1 MSNDIAIT
9 SQPGATVGTAA
20 AIFSPEGM
28 DRLVRFATLMAD
40 SKATVP
46 AHLAGKPADCLAVT
60 MQAAQWGMNPFAV
73 AQKTHVVNGTLGYEA
88 QLVNAVVSSSNLL
101 ATRLNYRWDGD
112 WSKVNGKSDKSPS
125 LTVTVWATLKG
136 ESEPRELTISMA
148 QAGVRNSPLWEQDP
162 RQQLAYLCVKRW
174 ARLNAPDVL
183 LGVYTPD
190 ELQETAPRVERDI
203 TPTPAT
209 ASGMN
214 KLINSKPEQHQEEK
228 PKSSDDRDPDEM
240 LMSFTDAAG
249 KAESVEKLDL
259 IFNGGV
265 WPDGKKRPGAKDA
278 LSGKWLEM
286 AEDVYNVRRNELNE
300 VPMYHHRGA
309 AAPHLQPREVFM
321 KGAFG
326 KKELLAVV
334 PLSWSTIDRLEQA
347 GEFPSRFWITDRRCA
362 WDQSEVEAWLDKRK
376 AASPATFTGK
386 KPPVDRRVYRPVSA
400 AA

>member
-101 ATRLNYRWDGD
+101 ATRLNYKWDGD
-112 WSKVNGKSDKSPS
+112 WSKVSGKTDKSPS

-136 ESEPRELTISMA
+136 ESEPRTLTISMA

-174 ARLNAPDVL
+174 ARLHAPDVL

-203 TPTPAT
+203 TPPAST
-209 ASGMN
+209 AAGMN
-214 KLINSKPEQHQEEK
+214 QLINSHPDQHHEEK
-228 PKSSDDRDPDEM
+228 AKKTDDRAPEDILSGFSSAAMAARNVAELDKAYKYAAHRLAGNKE
-240 LMSFTDAAG
+240 LLDAAT
-249 KAESVEKLDL
+249 
-259 IFNGGV
+259 
-265 WPDGKKRPGAKDA
+265 
-278 LSGKWLEM
+278 
-286 AEDVYNVRRNELNE
+286 DVYGIRKDELNE
-300 VPMYHHRGA
+300 VPM
-309 AAPHLQPREVFM
+309 
-321 KGAFG
+321 
-326 KKELLAVV
+326 
-334 PLSWSTIDRLEQA
+334 
-347 GEFPSRFWITDRRCA
+347 
-362 WDQSEVEAWLDKRK
+362 
-376 AASPATFTGK
+376 
-386 KPPVDRRVYRPVSA
+386 
-400 AA
+400 

>member
-28 DRLVRFATLMAD
+28 DRLVRFANLMAE

-101 ATRLNYRWDGD
+101 ATRLNYKWDGD
-112 WSKVNGKSDKSPS
+112 WSKVSGKTDKSPI

-136 ESEPRELTISMA
+136 ESEPRTLTISMA

-174 ARLNAPDVL
+174 ARLHAPDVL

-203 TPTPAT
+203 TPPAST
-209 ASGMN
+209 AAGMN
-214 KLINSKPEQHQEEK
+214 QLINSHPDQHHEEK
-228 PKSSDDRDPDEM
+228 AKKTDDRAPEDILSGFSSAAMAARNVAELDKAYKYAAHRLAGNQE
-240 LMSFTDAAG
+240 LLDAAT
-249 KAESVEKLDL
+249 
-259 IFNGGV
+259 
-265 WPDGKKRPGAKDA
+265 
-278 LSGKWLEM
+278 
-286 AEDVYNVRRNELNE
+286 DVYGIRKDELNE
-300 VPMYHHRGA
+300 VPM
-309 AAPHLQPREVFM
+309 
-321 KGAFG
+321 
-326 KKELLAVV
+326 
-334 PLSWSTIDRLEQA
+334 
-347 GEFPSRFWITDRRCA
+347 
-362 WDQSEVEAWLDKRK
+362 
-376 AASPATFTGK
+376 
-386 KPPVDRRVYRPVSA
+386 
-400 AA
+400 

>member
-46 AHLAGKPADCLAVT
+46 QHLAGKPADCLAVT

-101 ATRLNYRWDGD
+101 STRLNYRWNGD

-125 LTVTVWATLKG
+125 LTVTVSAVLKG
-136 ESEPRELTISMA
+136 EAEPRELTISMA

-174 ARLNAPDVL
+174 ARLHAPDVL

-190 ELQETAPRVERDI
+190 ELQETTPRVERDI
-203 TPTPAT
+203 TPSAAT
-209 ASGMN
+209 AQGMN
-214 KLINSKPEQHQEEK
+214 SLINSKPEQKQEERQQHK
-228 PKSSDDRDPDEM
+228 DDRGPEEI
-240 LMSFTDAAG
+240 LHAFSGAAMNYNTQADLD
-249 KAESVEKLDL
+249 KAYKYVAQKLAGDDDL
-259 IFNGGV
+259 L
-265 WPDGKKRPGAKDA
+265 AKA
-278 LSGKWLEM
+278 T
-286 AEDVYNVRRNELNE
+286 DVYTIRCDELNE
-300 VPMYHHRGA
+300 VPM
-309 AAPHLQPREVFM
+309 
-321 KGAFG
+321 
-326 KKELLAVV
+326 
-334 PLSWSTIDRLEQA
+334 
-347 GEFPSRFWITDRRCA
+347 
-362 WDQSEVEAWLDKRK
+362 
-376 AASPATFTGK
+376 
-386 KPPVDRRVYRPVSA
+386 
-400 AA
+400 

>member
-46 AHLAGKPADCLAVT
+46 QHLAGKPADCLAVT

-101 ATRLNYRWDGD
+101 STRLNYRWDGD

-125 LTVTVWATLKG
+125 LTVTVSAVLKG

-174 ARLNAPDVL
+174 ARLHAPDVL

-190 ELQETAPRVERDI
+190 ELQETTPRVERDI
-203 TPTPAT
+203 TPPAAT
-209 ASGMN
+209 AQGMN
-214 KLINSKPEQHQEEK
+214 SLINSKPEQKQEDRQQHK
-228 PKSSDDRDPDEM
+228 DDRGHEEILHAFSGAAMNYNTQADLDKAYKYVAQKLAGDDE
-240 LMSFTDAAG
+240 LLA
-249 KAESVEKLDL
+249 KAT
-259 IFNGGV
+259 
-265 WPDGKKRPGAKDA
+265 
-278 LSGKWLEM
+278 
-286 AEDVYNVRRNELNE
+286 DVYTIRCDELNE
-300 VPMYHHRGA
+300 VPM
-309 AAPHLQPREVFM
+309 
-321 KGAFG
+321 
-326 KKELLAVV
+326 
-334 PLSWSTIDRLEQA
+334 
-347 GEFPSRFWITDRRCA
+347 
-362 WDQSEVEAWLDKRK
+362 
-376 AASPATFTGK
+376 
-386 KPPVDRRVYRPVSA
+386 
-400 AA
+400 

>member
-1 MSNDIAIT
+1 MSNDITIT
-9 SQPGATVGTAA
+9 SQPGATVSTAA

-46 AHLAGKPADCLAVT
+46 VHLAGKPADCLAVT

-125 LTVTVWATLKG
+125 LTVTVSAVLKG
-136 ESEPRELTISMA
+136 EAEPREFTISMA

-174 ARLNAPDVL
+174 ARLHAPDVL

-203 TPTPAT
+203 TPPARN
-209 ASGMN
+209 AAGMN
-214 KLINSKPEQHQEEK
+214 SLINAKPDQQPEERTRK
-228 PKSSDDRDPDEM
+228 SDDRDPDEM
-240 LMSFTDAAG
+240 LTAFTDAAMNYNTIADLD
-249 KAESVEKLDL
+249 KAYKYV
-259 IFNGGV
+259 
-265 WPDGKKRPGAKDA
+265 AKNLANDEER
-278 LSGKWLEM
+278 LSK
-286 AEDVYNVRRNELNE
+286 ATDVYTIRRDELNE
-300 VPMYHHRGA
+300 IPM
-309 AAPHLQPREVFM
+309 
-321 KGAFG
+321 
-326 KKELLAVV
+326 
-334 PLSWSTIDRLEQA
+334 
-347 GEFPSRFWITDRRCA
+347 
-362 WDQSEVEAWLDKRK
+362 
-376 AASPATFTGK
+376 
-386 KPPVDRRVYRPVSA
+386 
-400 AA
+400 

>member
-112 WSKVNGKSDKSPS
+112 WSKVNGKSDKSPN

-203 TPTPAT
+203 TPAPAT

-214 KLINSKPEQHQEEK
+214 KLINSKPEQKQEEHDAGRK
-228 PKSSDDRDPDEM
+228 KDDRSP
-240 LMSFTDAAG
+240 
-249 KAESVEKLDL
+249 EKLLSDFSAYAGGAVTVEELDSAYTAVAKRLSANQDL
-259 IFNGGV
+259 L
-265 WPDGKKRPGAKDA
+265 DKAT
-278 LSGKWLEM
+278 
-286 AEDVYNVRRNELNE
+286 DVYSIRRDELNE
-300 VPMYHHRGA
+300 VPM
-309 AAPHLQPREVFM
+309 
-321 KGAFG
+321 
-326 KKELLAVV
+326 
-334 PLSWSTIDRLEQA
+334 
-347 GEFPSRFWITDRRCA
+347 
-362 WDQSEVEAWLDKRK
+362 
-376 AASPATFTGK
+376 
-386 KPPVDRRVYRPVSA
+386 
-400 AA
+400 

>member
-1 MSNDIAIT
+1 MSNDISIT

-101 ATRLNYRWDGD
+101 ATRLNYKWDGD
-112 WSKVNGKSDKSPS
+112 WSKVSGKTDKSPN

-136 ESEPRELTISMA
+136 ESEPRTLTISMA

-174 ARLNAPDVL
+174 ARLHAPDVL

-190 ELQETAPRVERDI
+190 ELQEAAPRVERDI
-203 TPTPAT
+203 TPPAST
-209 ASGMN
+209 AAGMN
-214 KLINSKPEQHQEEK
+214 QLINSHPDQHHEEK
-228 PKSSDDRDPDEM
+228 AKKTDDRAPEDILSGFSSAAMAARNVAELDKAYKYAAHRLAGNQE
-240 LMSFTDAAG
+240 LLDAAT
-249 KAESVEKLDL
+249 
-259 IFNGGV
+259 
-265 WPDGKKRPGAKDA
+265 
-278 LSGKWLEM
+278 
-286 AEDVYNVRRNELNE
+286 DVYGIRKDELNE
-300 VPMYHHRGA
+300 VPM
-309 AAPHLQPREVFM
+309 
-321 KGAFG
+321 
-326 KKELLAVV
+326 
-334 PLSWSTIDRLEQA
+334 
-347 GEFPSRFWITDRRCA
+347 
-362 WDQSEVEAWLDKRK
+362 
-376 AASPATFTGK
+376 
-386 KPPVDRRVYRPVSA
+386 
-400 AA
+400 

>member
-46 AHLAGKPADCLAVT
+46 QHLAGKPADCLAVT

-101 ATRLNYRWDGD
+101 STRLNYRWDGD

-125 LTVTVWATLKG
+125 LTVTVSAVLKG
-136 ESEPRELTISMA
+136 EAEPRELTISMA

-174 ARLNAPDVL
+174 ARLHAPDVL

-190 ELQETAPRVERDI
+190 ELQETTPRVERDI
-203 TPTPAT
+203 TPSAAT
-209 ASGMN
+209 AQGMN
-214 KLINSKPEQHQEEK
+214 SLINSKPEQKQEERQQHK
-228 PKSSDDRDPDEM
+228 DDRGPEEILHAFSGAAM
-240 LMSFTDAAG
+240 NYNTQTDLDKAYKYVAQKLAG
-249 KAESVEKLDL
+249 DDDLLAKAT
-259 IFNGGV
+259 
-265 WPDGKKRPGAKDA
+265 
-278 LSGKWLEM
+278 
-286 AEDVYNVRRNELNE
+286 DVYTIRCDELNE
-300 VPMYHHRGA
+300 VPM
-309 AAPHLQPREVFM
+309 
-321 KGAFG
+321 
-326 KKELLAVV
+326 
-334 PLSWSTIDRLEQA
+334 
-347 GEFPSRFWITDRRCA
+347 
-362 WDQSEVEAWLDKRK
+362 
-376 AASPATFTGK
+376 
-386 KPPVDRRVYRPVSA
+386 
-400 AA
+400 

>member
-28 DRLVRFATLMAD
+28 NQLVRFAELMSQ

-46 AHLAGKPADCLAVT
+46 QHLAGKPADCLAVT

-112 WSKVNGKSDKSPS
+112 WSKVNGKTDKSPS

-136 ESEPRELTISMA
+136 ESAPRELTISMA

-214 KLINSKPEQHQEEK
+214 KLINSKPEQKQEEHDAGRK
-228 PKSSDDRDPDEM
+228 KDDRSP
-240 LMSFTDAAG
+240 
-249 KAESVEKLDL
+249 EKLLSDFSAYAGGAVNVEELDSAYTAVAKRLSANQDL
-259 IFNGGV
+259 L
-265 WPDGKKRPGAKDA
+265 DKAT
-278 LSGKWLEM
+278 
-286 AEDVYNVRRNELNE
+286 DVYSIRRDELNE
-300 VPMYHHRGA
+300 VPM
-309 AAPHLQPREVFM
+309 
-321 KGAFG
+321 
-326 KKELLAVV
+326 
-334 PLSWSTIDRLEQA
+334 
-347 GEFPSRFWITDRRCA
+347 
-362 WDQSEVEAWLDKRK
+362 
-376 AASPATFTGK
+376 
-386 KPPVDRRVYRPVSA
+386 
-400 AA
+400 

>member
-28 DRLVRFATLMAD
+28 NQLVRFAELMAQ

-46 AHLAGKPADCLAVT
+46 QHLAGKPADCLAVT

-101 ATRLNYRWDGD
+101 TSRLNYRWDGD
-112 WSKVNGKSDKSPS
+112 WSKVNGKTDKSPS
-125 LTVTVWATLKG
+125 LTVTVSAVIKG

-174 ARLNAPDVL
+174 ARLHAPDVL

-203 TPTPAT
+203 TPPAAT

-214 KLINSKPEQHQEEK
+214 RMINAKPEQNQEEQTRK
-228 PKSSDDRDPDEM
+228 ADDRDPDEI
-240 LMSFTDAAG
+240 LAAFTGAAMNYNTVADLDNAY
-249 KAESVEKLDL
+249 KYVAKKL
-259 IFNGGV
+259 
-265 WPDGKKRPGAKDA
+265 AKDDERLA
-278 LSGKWLEM
+278 K
-286 AEDVYNVRRNELNE
+286 ATDVYSIRRDELNE
-300 VPMYHHRGA
+300 VPM
-309 AAPHLQPREVFM
+309 
-321 KGAFG
+321 
-326 KKELLAVV
+326 
-334 PLSWSTIDRLEQA
+334 
-347 GEFPSRFWITDRRCA
+347 
-362 WDQSEVEAWLDKRK
+362 
-376 AASPATFTGK
+376 
-386 KPPVDRRVYRPVSA
+386 
-400 AA
+400 

>member
-46 AHLAGKPADCLAVT
+46 QHLAGKPADCLAVT

-101 ATRLNYRWDGD
+101 STRLNYRWDGD

-125 LTVTVWATLKG
+125 LTVTVSAVLKG
-136 ESEPRELTISMA
+136 EAEPRELTISMA

-174 ARLNAPDVL
+174 ARLHAPDVL

-190 ELQETAPRVERDI
+190 ELQETTPRVERDI
-203 TPTPAT
+203 TPPAAT
-209 ASGMN
+209 AQGMN
-214 KLINSKPEQHQEEK
+214 SLINSKPEQKQEDRQQHK
-228 PKSSDDRDPDEM
+228 DDRGPEEI
-240 LMSFTDAAG
+240 LHAFSGAAMNYNTQADLD
-249 KAESVEKLDL
+249 KAYKYVAQKLAGDDDL
-259 IFNGGV
+259 
-265 WPDGKKRPGAKDA
+265 
-278 LSGKWLEM
+278 LSK
-286 AEDVYNVRRNELNE
+286 ATDVYTIRCDELNE
-300 VPMYHHRGA
+300 VPM
-309 AAPHLQPREVFM
+309 
-321 KGAFG
+321 
-326 KKELLAVV
+326 
-334 PLSWSTIDRLEQA
+334 
-347 GEFPSRFWITDRRCA
+347 
-362 WDQSEVEAWLDKRK
+362 
-376 AASPATFTGK
+376 
-386 KPPVDRRVYRPVSA
+386 
-400 AA
+400 

>member
-20 AIFSPEGM
+20 AIFSQEGM

-101 ATRLNYRWDGD
+101 ATRLNYKWDGD
-112 WSKVNGKSDKSPS
+112 WSKVSGKTDKSPS

-136 ESEPRELTISMA
+136 ESEPRSLTISMA

-174 ARLNAPDVL
+174 ARLHAPDVL

-190 ELQETAPRVERDI
+190 ELQEAQPRVERDI
-203 TPTPAT
+203 TPPAST
-209 ASGMN
+209 AAGMN
-214 KLINSKPEQHQEEK
+214 QLINSHPDQHHEEK
-228 PKSSDDRDPDEM
+228 AKKTDDRAPEDILSGFSSAAMAARNVAELDKAYKYAAHRLAGNQE
-240 LMSFTDAAG
+240 LLDAAT
-249 KAESVEKLDL
+249 
-259 IFNGGV
+259 
-265 WPDGKKRPGAKDA
+265 
-278 LSGKWLEM
+278 
-286 AEDVYNVRRNELNE
+286 DVYGIRKDELNE
-300 VPMYHHRGA
+300 VPM
-309 AAPHLQPREVFM
+309 
-321 KGAFG
+321 
-326 KKELLAVV
+326 
-334 PLSWSTIDRLEQA
+334 
-347 GEFPSRFWITDRRCA
+347 
-362 WDQSEVEAWLDKRK
+362 
-376 AASPATFTGK
+376 
-386 KPPVDRRVYRPVSA
+386 
-400 AA
+400 

>member
-101 ATRLNYRWDGD
+101 ATRLNYKWDGD
-112 WSKVNGKSDKSPS
+112 WSKVSGKTDKSPS

-136 ESEPRELTISMA
+136 ESEPRTLTISMA

-174 ARLNAPDVL
+174 ARLHAPDVL

-203 TPTPAT
+203 TPPAST
-209 ASGMN
+209 AAGMN
-214 KLINSKPEQHQEEK
+214 QLINSQPDQHHEEK
-228 PKSSDDRDPDEM
+228 AKKTDDRAPEDILSGFSSAAMAARNVAELDKAYKYAAHRLAGNQE
-240 LMSFTDAAG
+240 LLDAAT
-249 KAESVEKLDL
+249 
-259 IFNGGV
+259 
-265 WPDGKKRPGAKDA
+265 
-278 LSGKWLEM
+278 
-286 AEDVYNVRRNELNE
+286 DVYGIRKDELNE
-300 VPMYHHRGA
+300 VPM
-309 AAPHLQPREVFM
+309 
-321 KGAFG
+321 
-326 KKELLAVV
+326 
-334 PLSWSTIDRLEQA
+334 
-347 GEFPSRFWITDRRCA
+347 
-362 WDQSEVEAWLDKRK
+362 
-376 AASPATFTGK
+376 
-386 KPPVDRRVYRPVSA
+386 
-400 AA
+400 

>member
-1 MSNDIAIT
+1 MSNDITIT

-46 AHLAGKPADCLAVT
+46 VHLAGKPADCLAVT

-125 LTVTVWATLKG
+125 LTVTVSAVLKG
-136 ESEPRELTISMA
+136 EAEPRELTISMA

-174 ARLNAPDVL
+174 ARLHAPDVL
-183 LGVYTPD
+183 LGIYTPD

-203 TPTPAT
+203 TPPARN
-209 ASGMN
+209 AAGMN
-214 KLINSKPEQHQEEK
+214 SLINAKPDQQPEERTRK
-228 PKSSDDRDPDEM
+228 SDDRDPDEM
-240 LMSFTDAAG
+240 LTAFTDAAMNYNTIADLD
-249 KAESVEKLDL
+249 KAYKYV
-259 IFNGGV
+259 
-265 WPDGKKRPGAKDA
+265 AKNLANDDER
-278 LSGKWLEM
+278 LSK
-286 AEDVYNVRRNELNE
+286 ATDVYTIRRDELNE
-300 VPMYHHRGA
+300 IPM
-309 AAPHLQPREVFM
+309 
-321 KGAFG
+321 
-326 KKELLAVV
+326 
-334 PLSWSTIDRLEQA
+334 
-347 GEFPSRFWITDRRCA
+347 
-362 WDQSEVEAWLDKRK
+362 
-376 AASPATFTGK
+376 
-386 KPPVDRRVYRPVSA
+386 
-400 AA
+400 

>member
-60 MQAAQWGMNPFAV
+60 MQAAQWGMNPVAV

-101 ATRLNYRWDGD
+101 ATRLNYKWDGD
-112 WSKVNGKSDKSPS
+112 WSKVSGKTDKSPS

-136 ESEPRELTISMA
+136 ESEPRTLTISMA

-174 ARLNAPDVL
+174 ARLHAPDVL

-190 ELQETAPRVERDI
+190 ELQEAAPRVERDI
-203 TPTPAT
+203 TPPAST
-209 ASGMN
+209 AAGMN
-214 KLINSKPEQHQEEK
+214 QLINSHPDQHHEEK
-228 PKSSDDRDPDEM
+228 AKKTDDRAPEDILSGFSSAAMAARNVAELDKAYKYAAHRLAGNQE
-240 LMSFTDAAG
+240 LLDAAT
-249 KAESVEKLDL
+249 
-259 IFNGGV
+259 
-265 WPDGKKRPGAKDA
+265 
-278 LSGKWLEM
+278 
-286 AEDVYNVRRNELNE
+286 DVYGIRKDELNE
-300 VPMYHHRGA
+300 VPM
-309 AAPHLQPREVFM
+309 
-321 KGAFG
+321 
-326 KKELLAVV
+326 
-334 PLSWSTIDRLEQA
+334 
-347 GEFPSRFWITDRRCA
+347 
-362 WDQSEVEAWLDKRK
+362 
-376 AASPATFTGK
+376 
-386 KPPVDRRVYRPVSA
+386 
-400 AA
+400 

>member
-9 SQPGATVGTAA
+9 SQHNATVGTAA

-28 DRLVRFATLMAD
+28 NQLVKFADLMAQ

-112 WSKVNGKSDKSPS
+112 WSNVNGKNDKSPG

-136 ESEPRELTISMA
+136 ESEPRTLTISMQ

-174 ARLNAPDVL
+174 SRLHAPDVL

-190 ELQETAPRVERDI
+190 ELQEAAPRVERDV

-214 KLINSKPEQHQEEK
+214 ALINAKPEQTK
-228 PKSSDDRDPDEM
+228 KADYRDPEEM
-240 LMSFTDAAG
+240 LTAFTDAAMNYNTVADLD
-249 KAESVEKLDL
+249 KAYKYV
-259 IFNGGV
+259 
-265 WPDGKKRPGAKDA
+265 AKNLADDDERLA
-278 LSGKWLEM
+278 K
-286 AEDVYNVRRNELNE
+286 ATDVYSIRRDELNE
-300 VPMYHHRGA
+300 VPM
-309 AAPHLQPREVFM
+309 
-321 KGAFG
+321 
-326 KKELLAVV
+326 
-334 PLSWSTIDRLEQA
+334 
-347 GEFPSRFWITDRRCA
+347 
-362 WDQSEVEAWLDKRK
+362 
-376 AASPATFTGK
+376 
-386 KPPVDRRVYRPVSA
+386 
-400 AA
+400 

>member
-1 MSNDIAIT
+1 MSNDITIT

-46 AHLAGKPADCLAVT
+46 VHLAGKPADCLAVT

-125 LTVTVWATLKG
+125 LTVTVSAVLKG
-136 ESEPRELTISMA
+136 EAEPRELTISMA

-174 ARLNAPDVL
+174 ARLHAPDVL

-203 TPTPAT
+203 TPPARN
-209 ASGMN
+209 AAGMN
-214 KLINSKPEQHQEEK
+214 SLINAKPDQQPEERTRK
-228 PKSSDDRDPDEM
+228 SDDRDPDEM
-240 LMSFTDAAG
+240 LTAFTDAAMNYNTISDLD
-249 KAESVEKLDL
+249 KAYKYV
-259 IFNGGV
+259 
-265 WPDGKKRPGAKDA
+265 AKNLANDDER
-278 LSGKWLEM
+278 LSK
-286 AEDVYNVRRNELNE
+286 ATYVYTIRRDELNE
-300 VPMYHHRGA
+300 IPM
-309 AAPHLQPREVFM
+309 
-321 KGAFG
+321 
-326 KKELLAVV
+326 
-334 PLSWSTIDRLEQA
+334 
-347 GEFPSRFWITDRRCA
+347 
-362 WDQSEVEAWLDKRK
+362 
-376 AASPATFTGK
+376 
-386 KPPVDRRVYRPVSA
+386 
-400 AA
+400 

>member
-112 WSKVNGKSDKSPS
+112 WSKVNGKSDKSPN

-203 TPTPAT
+203 TPVPAT

-214 KLINSKPEQHQEEK
+214 KLINSKPEQKQEEHDAGRK
-228 PKSSDDRDPDEM
+228 KDDRSP
-240 LMSFTDAAG
+240 
-249 KAESVEKLDL
+249 EKLLSDFSAYAGGAVTVEELDSAYTAVAKRLSANQDL
-259 IFNGGV
+259 L
-265 WPDGKKRPGAKDA
+265 DKAT
-278 LSGKWLEM
+278 
-286 AEDVYNVRRNELNE
+286 DVYSIRRDELNE
-300 VPMYHHRGA
+300 VPM
-309 AAPHLQPREVFM
+309 
-321 KGAFG
+321 
-326 KKELLAVV
+326 
-334 PLSWSTIDRLEQA
+334 
-347 GEFPSRFWITDRRCA
+347 
-362 WDQSEVEAWLDKRK
+362 
-376 AASPATFTGK
+376 
-386 KPPVDRRVYRPVSA
+386 
-400 AA
+400 

>member
-101 ATRLNYRWDGD
+101 ATRLNYKWDGD
-112 WSKVNGKSDKSPS
+112 WSKVIGKTDKSPS

-136 ESEPRELTISMA
+136 ESEPRTLTISMA

-174 ARLNAPDVL
+174 ARLHAPDVL

-190 ELQETAPRVERDI
+190 ELQEAQPRVERDI
-203 TPTPAT
+203 TPAPAT
-209 ASGMN
+209 AAGMN
-214 KLINSKPEQHQEEK
+214 KLINTKPEHSQEERQTR
-228 PKSSDDRDPDEM
+228 SQDEI
-240 LMSFTDAAG
+240 LASFTDAAG
-249 KAESVEKLDL
+249 KAETVEKLDL
-259 IFNGGV
+259 IFNGGT
-265 WPDGKKRPGAKDA
+265 WPDGKKRPGACDA
-278 LSGKWLEM
+278 MSDKWLEM
-286 AEDVYNVRRNELNE
+286 ATDVYNIRREELN
-300 VPMYHHRGA
+300 
-309 AAPHLQPREVFM
+309 
-321 KGAFG
+321 K
-326 KKELLAVV
+326 
-334 PLSWSTIDRLEQA
+334 
-347 GEFPSRFWITDRRCA
+347 ITM
-362 WDQSEVEAWLDKRK
+362 
-376 AASPATFTGK
+376 
-386 KPPVDRRVYRPVSA
+386 
-400 AA
+400 

>member
-101 ATRLNYRWDGD
+101 ATRLNYKWDGD
-112 WSKVNGKSDKSPS
+112 WSKVSGKTDKSPG

-136 ESEPRELTISMA
+136 ESDPRTLTISMA

-174 ARLNAPDVL
+174 ARLHAPDVL

-190 ELQETAPRVERDI
+190 ELQEAAPRVERDI
-203 TPTPAT
+203 TPPAST
-209 ASGMN
+209 AAGMN
-214 KLINSKPEQHQEEK
+214 HLINSHPDQHHEEK
-228 PKSSDDRDPDEM
+228 AKKTDDRAPEDILSGFSSAAMAARNVAELDKAYKYAAHRLAGNQE
-240 LMSFTDAAG
+240 LLDAAT
-249 KAESVEKLDL
+249 
-259 IFNGGV
+259 
-265 WPDGKKRPGAKDA
+265 
-278 LSGKWLEM
+278 
-286 AEDVYNVRRNELNE
+286 DVYGIRKDELNE
-300 VPMYHHRGA
+300 VPM
-309 AAPHLQPREVFM
+309 
-321 KGAFG
+321 
-326 KKELLAVV
+326 
-334 PLSWSTIDRLEQA
+334 
-347 GEFPSRFWITDRRCA
+347 
-362 WDQSEVEAWLDKRK
+362 
-376 AASPATFTGK
+376 
-386 KPPVDRRVYRPVSA
+386 
-400 AA
+400 

>member
-46 AHLAGKPADCLAVT
+46 QHLAGKPADCLAVT

-101 ATRLNYRWDGD
+101 STRLNYRWDGD

-125 LTVTVWATLKG
+125 LTVTVSAVLKG
-136 ESEPRELTISMA
+136 EAEPRELTISMA

-174 ARLNAPDVL
+174 ARLHAPDVL

-190 ELQETAPRVERDI
+190 ELQETTPRVERDI
-203 TPTPAT
+203 TPPAAT
-209 ASGMN
+209 SQGMN
-214 KLINSKPEQHQEEK
+214 SLINSKPEQKEQARNEG
-228 PKSSDDRDPDEM
+228 RGPDEI
-240 LMSFTDAAG
+240 LKSFTDAASN
-249 KAESVEKLDL
+249 AESVEKLDL
-259 IFNGGV
+259 IFNGGT
-265 WPDGKKRPGAKDA
+265 WPDSKKRPGAKDA

-286 AEDVYNVRRNELNE
+286 ATDVYNVRRDELNE
-300 VPMYHHRGA
+300 VPM
-309 AAPHLQPREVFM
+309 
-321 KGAFG
+321 
-326 KKELLAVV
+326 
-334 PLSWSTIDRLEQA
+334 
-347 GEFPSRFWITDRRCA
+347 
-362 WDQSEVEAWLDKRK
+362 
-376 AASPATFTGK
+376 
-386 KPPVDRRVYRPVSA
+386 
-400 AA
+400 

>member
-28 DRLVRFATLMAD
+28 DRLVRFANLMAD

-101 ATRLNYRWDGD
+101 ATRLNYKWDGD
-112 WSKVNGKSDKSPS
+112 WSKVSGKTDKSPS

-136 ESEPRELTISMA
+136 ESEPRNLTISMA

-174 ARLNAPDVL
+174 ARLHAPDVL

-203 TPTPAT
+203 TPPAST
-209 ASGMN
+209 AAGMN
-214 KLINSKPEQHQEEK
+214 QLINSHPDQHHEEK
-228 PKSSDDRDPDEM
+228 AKKTDDRAPEDILSGFSSAAMAARNVAELDKAYKYAAHRLAGNQE
-240 LMSFTDAAG
+240 LLDAAT
-249 KAESVEKLDL
+249 
-259 IFNGGV
+259 
-265 WPDGKKRPGAKDA
+265 
-278 LSGKWLEM
+278 
-286 AEDVYNVRRNELNE
+286 DVYGIRKDELNE
-300 VPMYHHRGA
+300 VPM
-309 AAPHLQPREVFM
+309 
-321 KGAFG
+321 
-326 KKELLAVV
+326 
-334 PLSWSTIDRLEQA
+334 
-347 GEFPSRFWITDRRCA
+347 
-362 WDQSEVEAWLDKRK
+362 
-376 AASPATFTGK
+376 
-386 KPPVDRRVYRPVSA
+386 
-400 AA
+400 